1 MMRSSLISPTI
12 RLANERKD
20 SSWARTTM
28 AITAV
33 RNWCSSSTEAD
44 SMGGLESD
52 TIGGFNSMLS
62 KQRTIAGECRVT
74 TLLFDHRIETLHN
87 HLDIRE
93 VNDLTSRDYWV
104 RGSTALLDAIGLAI
118 DRMIVTQRHTAAAYR
133 AQHVLFVIITDGYEN
148 ASRRYSLHQIKQMI
162 TYERERYHWEFVFLG
177 ANIDAEQ
184 TAGDFGIS
192 PRCATDFH
200 ADGQGIKASFEAV
213 ACAAT
218 AVRGGA
224 DLDDLSAPDFLVVF
238 VMTIG
243 LVVE

>member
-1 MMRSSLISPTI
+1 MGKNDNGNNGRTELVFVVDRSG
-12 RLANERKD
+12 
-20 SSWARTTM
+20 
-28 AITAV
+28 
-33 RNWCSSSTEAD
+33 

-148 ASRRYSLHQIKQMI
+148 ASRRVVPEFLRTLVFARPRGDDQFADCTFSPSLDMS
-162 TYERERYHWEFVFLG
+162 R
-177 ANIDAEQ
+177 
-184 TAGDFGIS
+184 
-192 PRCATDFH
+192 
-200 ADGQGIKASFEAV
+200 
-213 ACAAT
+213 
-218 AVRGGA
+218 
-224 DLDDLSAPDFLVVF
+224 
-238 VMTIG
+238 
-243 LVVE
+243 

>member
-1 MMRSSLISPTI
+1 MGKNDNGNNGRTELVFVVDRSG
-12 RLANERKD
+12 
-20 SSWARTTM
+20 
-28 AITAV
+28 
-33 RNWCSSSTEAD
+33 

-62 KQRTIAGECRVT
+62 KQRT
-74 TLLFDHRIETLHN
+74 
-87 HLDIRE
+87 
-93 VNDLTSRDYWV
+93 
-104 RGSTALLDAIGLAI
+104 IGLAI

-192 PRCATDFH
+192 PRCATVFH

-224 DLDDLSAPDFLVVF
+224 DLEDLNAPDFLGGVRDDYRSRRR
-238 VMTIG
+238 MKR
-243 LVVE
+243 

>member
-1 MMRSSLISPTI
+1 MGKNDNGNNGRTELVFVVDRSG
-12 RLANERKD
+12 
-20 SSWARTTM
+20 
-28 AITAV
+28 
-33 RNWCSSSTEAD
+33 

-162 TYERERYHWEFVFLG
+162 TYERERYHSE
-177 ANIDAEQ
+177 DAVCSRREASTPKQ

-200 ADGQGIKASFEAV
+200 ADGQGIKASF
-213 ACAAT
+213 
-218 AVRGGA
+218 
-224 DLDDLSAPDFLVVF
+224 
-238 VMTIG
+238 
-243 LVVE
+243 

>member
-1 MMRSSLISPTI
+1 MGKNDNGNNGRTELVFVVDRSG
-12 RLANERKD
+12 
-20 SSWARTTM
+20 
-28 AITAV
+28 
-33 RNWCSSSTEAD
+33 

-148 ASRRYSLHQIKQMI
+148 ARVVPEFLRTLVFARPRGDDQFADCTFSPSLDMSR
-162 TYERERYHWEFVFLG
+162 
-177 ANIDAEQ
+177 
-184 TAGDFGIS
+184 
-192 PRCATDFH
+192 
-200 ADGQGIKASFEAV
+200 
-213 ACAAT
+213 
-218 AVRGGA
+218 
-224 DLDDLSAPDFLVVF
+224 
-238 VMTIG
+238 
-243 LVVE
+243 

>member
-1 MMRSSLISPTI
+1 MGKNDNGNNGRTELVFVVDRSG
-12 RLANERKD
+12 
-20 SSWARTTM
+20 
-28 AITAV
+28 
-33 RNWCSSSTEAD
+33 

-74 TLLFDHRIETLHN
+74 TLLFDHRIETLHK
-87 HLDIRE
+87 HLNIRE

-118 DRMIVTQRHTAAAYR
+118 GRMIVTQRHTAAAYR

-162 TYERERYHWEFVFLG
+162 THERERYHWEFVFLG

-184 TAGDFGIS
+184 TAGDFWYL
-192 PRCATDFH
+192 
-200 ADGQGIKASFEAV
+200 
-213 ACAAT
+213 T
-218 AVRGGA
+218 AMRY
-224 DLDDLSAPDFLVVF
+224 
-238 VMTIG
+238 
-243 LVVE
+243 

>member
-1 MMRSSLISPTI
+1 MGKNDNGNNGRTELVFVVDRSG
-12 RLANERKD
+12 
-20 SSWARTTM
+20 
-28 AITAV
+28 
-33 RNWCSSSTEAD
+33 

-162 TYERERYHWEFVFLG
+162 TYERERYHREYVFLVSHR
-177 ANIDAEQ
+177 DAPLIFMPMDRE
-184 TAGDFGIS
+184 S
-192 PRCATDFH
+192 KPRLRPLPVPRPPCAEVLTLM
-200 ADGQGIKASFEAV
+200 
-213 ACAAT
+213 T
-218 AVRGGA
+218 
-224 DLDDLSAPDFLVVF
+224 SARRTFLVVF

>member
-1 MMRSSLISPTI
+1 MGKNDNGNNGRTELVFVVDRSG
-12 RLANERKD
+12 
-20 SSWARTTM
+20 
-28 AITAV
+28 
-33 RNWCSSSTEAD
+33 

-192 PRCATDFH
+192 RDAPLIFMPMDRESKPRLRPLPVPRPPCAEVLTLM
-200 ADGQGIKASFEAV
+200 
-213 ACAAT
+213 T
-218 AVRGGA
+218 
-224 DLDDLSAPDFLVVF
+224 SARRTFLVVF

>member
-1 MMRSSLISPTI
+1 MGKNDNGNNGRTELVFVVDRSG
-12 RLANERKD
+12 
-20 SSWARTTM
+20 
-28 AITAV
+28 
-33 RNWCSSSTEAD
+33 

-133 AQHVLFVIITDGYEN
+133 AQHVLFVIIIDGYEN

-224 DLDDLSAPDFLVVF
+224 DLDDLSAPDFLGGVRDDYRSRRR
-238 VMTIG
+238 MKR
-243 LVVE
+243 

>member
-1 MMRSSLISPTI
+1 MGKNDNGNNGRTELVFVVDRSG
-12 RLANERKD
+12 
-20 SSWARTTM
+20 
-28 AITAV
+28 
-33 RNWCSSSTEAD
+33 

-148 ASRRYSLHQIKQMI
+148 VSRRYSLHQIKQMI
-162 TYERERYHWEFVFLG
+162 VVPDVLRKCGRPVVG
-177 ANIDAEQ
+177 
-184 TAGDFGIS
+184 
-192 PRCATDFH
+192 
-200 ADGQGIKASFEAV
+200 
-213 ACAAT
+213 
-218 AVRGGA
+218 RG
-224 DLDDLSAPDFLVVF
+224 LSALTAWCHRAGTCPGSGAW
-238 VMTIG
+238 TIG
-243 LVVE
+243 WR

>member
-1 MMRSSLISPTI
+1 MGKNDNGNNGRTELVFVVDRSG
-12 RLANERKD
+12 
-20 SSWARTTM
+20 
-28 AITAV
+28 
-33 RNWCSSSTEAD
+33 

-162 TYERERYHWEFVFLG
+162 TYERERYHWSLCFWARTSTPNRRLVILVSHR
-177 ANIDAEQ
+177 DAPLIFMPMDRE
-184 TAGDFGIS
+184 S
-192 PRCATDFH
+192 KPRLRPLPVPRPPCAEVLTLM
-200 ADGQGIKASFEAV
+200 
-213 ACAAT
+213 T
-218 AVRGGA
+218 
-224 DLDDLSAPDFLVVF
+224 SARRTFLVVF

>member
-1 MMRSSLISPTI
+1 M
-12 RLANERKD
+12 
-20 SSWARTTM
+20 
-28 AITAV
+28 
-33 RNWCSSSTEAD
+33 
-44 SMGGLESD
+44 
-52 TIGGFNSMLS
+52 
-62 KQRTIAGECRVT
+62 
-74 TLLFDHRIETLHN
+74 HN

-224 DLDDLSAPDFLVVF
+224 DLEDLNAPDFLGGVRDDYRSRRR
-238 VMTIG
+238 MKR
-243 LVVE
+243 

>member
-1 MMRSSLISPTI
+1 MGKNDNGNNGRTELVFVVDRSG
-12 RLANERKD
+12 
-20 SSWARTTM
+20 
-28 AITAV
+28 
-33 RNWCSSSTEAD
+33 

-184 TAGDFGIS
+184 TAGDLVSHRDAPLIFMPMDRES
-192 PRCATDFH
+192 KPRLRPLPVPRPPCAEVLTLM
-200 ADGQGIKASFEAV
+200 
-213 ACAAT
+213 T
-218 AVRGGA
+218 
-224 DLDDLSAPDFLVVF
+224 SARRTFLVVF

>member
-1 MMRSSLISPTI
+1 
-12 RLANERKD
+12 
-20 SSWARTTM
+20 
-28 AITAV
+28 
-33 RNWCSSSTEAD
+33 
-44 SMGGLESD
+44 
-52 TIGGFNSMLS
+52 MLS

-133 AQHVLFVIITDGYEN
+133 AQHVLFVIITDGYEY

-200 ADGQGIKASFEAV
+200 ADGRESKPRLRPLPV
-213 ACAAT
+213 PRPPCAEVLT
-218 AVRGGA
+218 
-224 DLDDLSAPDFLVVF
+224 LMTSARRTFLVVF

-243 LVVE
+243 SRRRMKR

>member
-1 MMRSSLISPTI
+1 MCCLSSL
-12 RLANERKD
+12 
-20 SSWARTTM
+20 
-28 AITAV
+28 
-33 RNWCSSSTEAD
+33 
-44 SMGGLESD
+44 
-52 TIGGFNSMLS
+52 
-62 KQRTIAGECRVT
+62 
-74 TLLFDHRIETLHN
+74 
-87 HLDIRE
+87 
-93 VNDLTSRDYWV
+93 LT
-104 RGSTALLDAIGLAI
+104 G
-118 DRMIVTQRHTAAAYR
+118 
-133 AQHVLFVIITDGYEN
+133 EN

-224 DLDDLSAPDFLVVF
+224 DLEDLNAPDFLGGVRDDYRSRRR
-238 VMTIG
+238 MKR
-243 LVVE
+243 

>member
-1 MMRSSLISPTI
+1 
-12 RLANERKD
+12 
-20 SSWARTTM
+20 
-28 AITAV
+28 
-33 RNWCSSSTEAD
+33 
-44 SMGGLESD
+44 
-52 TIGGFNSMLS
+52 MLS
-62 KQRTIAGECRVT
+62 KQRNNCGECRVT

-148 ASRRYSLHQIKQMI
+148 AGRRYSLHQIKQMI

-192 PRCATDFH
+192 PRCATDFMPM
-200 ADGQGIKASFEAV
+200 DRESKPRLRPLPV
-213 ACAAT
+213 PRPPCAEVLT
-218 AVRGGA
+218 LRT
-224 DLDDLSAPDFLVVF
+224 STRRTFLVVF